1 MMQMGDPRCATP
13 YPPWQ
18 ERLTGMPVVL
28 ESHGPA
34 IVGKRAVAQSLLPDT
49 H

>member
-13 YPPWQ
+13 YLPWQ
-18 ERLTGMPVVL
+18 ERLTGMPVL

-34 IVGKRAVAQSLLPDT
+34 IVGKRAVAPSLLPDT